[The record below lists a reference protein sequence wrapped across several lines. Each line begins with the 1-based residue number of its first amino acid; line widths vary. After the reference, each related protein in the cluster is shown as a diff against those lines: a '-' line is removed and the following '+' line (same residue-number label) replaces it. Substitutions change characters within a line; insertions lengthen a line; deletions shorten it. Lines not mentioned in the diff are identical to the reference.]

1 MDLLAHALW
10 AGVAGESL
18 RRRGRIGARGSA
30 ALVALAVLPDLMQG
44 LPVAAWAL
52 GSGGG
57 TGLLW
62 DFATA
67 TPAQEPALPPV
78 VDTAAHH
85 LHCIGHSAVIA
96 GGATALALAMRW
108 RHAGVLLGWWLHIVI
123 DVFTHAADFYPVPVL
138 YPLTMQGFDG
148 LAWNT
153 PGFQAVNY
161 TLLALA
167 GAWLWRSRRRMPGG
181 SGP

>member
-18 RRRGRIGARGSA
+18 RRRGRLGARGTA
-30 ALVALAVLPDLMQG
+30 VLVALAALPDLVQG

-52 GSGGG
+52 GSGAGP
-57 TGLLW
+57 GLLW

-67 TPAQEPALPPV
+67 TPAQEPVLPPV
-78 VDTAAHH
+78 VHTVAHH
-85 LHCIGHSAVIA
+85 LHCMGHSAVIA
-96 GGATALALAMRW
+96 AGVTAGAQSLRW
-108 RHAGVLLGWWLHIVI
+108 RHAWVLAGWWLHIVI
-123 DVFTHAADFYPVPVL
+123 DVFTHSADFYPVPVL

-148 LAWNT
+148 LAWNS

-167 GAWLWRSRRRMPGG
+167 GAWLWRTRRRAPGR

>member
-18 RRRGRIGARGSA
+18 RRRGRIGPKGLVAVA
-30 ALVALAVLPDLMQG
+30 ALSVLPDMVQG

-52 GSGGG
+52 VDGQFPGV
-57 TGLLW
+57 LW

-67 TPAQEPALPPV
+67 EPGREPEMPAAVQFAS
-78 VDTAAHH
+78 HH
-85 LHCIGHSAVIA
+85 LHCIGHSAIVA
-96 GGATALALAMRW
+96 GLATGVAWAMRW
-108 RHAGVLLGWWLHIVI
+108 RHAWVLAGWWLHIVI
-123 DVFTHAADFYPVPVL
+123 DVFTHSADFYPVPVL

-153 PGFQAVNY
+153 PGFQVVNY
-161 TLLALA
+161 AALAAA
-167 GAWLWRSRRRMPGG
+167 GAWLWRTRHRR
-181 SGP
+181 